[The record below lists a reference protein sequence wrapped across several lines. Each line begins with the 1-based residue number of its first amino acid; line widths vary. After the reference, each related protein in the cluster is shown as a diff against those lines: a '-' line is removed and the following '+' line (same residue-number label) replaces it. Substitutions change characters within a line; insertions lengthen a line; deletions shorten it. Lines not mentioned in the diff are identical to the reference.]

1 MKKALIFL
9 AVIGL
14 AASLSAQ
21 GLMDLAKR
29 EKERRESFR
38 GRHAVVITNQDLLL
52 VKKVPAIEVTVPEGE
67 SREALRPEDQQAAAT
82 DIGGEA
88 GLVTPPPG
96 SEAGSEPPEAEQNVT
111 GEIPDSGEP
120 LEDQLE
126 AVDKLVEELTI
137 EMSSLRQQF
146 EAQNAMV
153 PGGVIQ
159 QQIEETFQRLTQA
172 QVRQAKIREKMG
184 SKAPPIKKD
193 PGSTDR

>member
-1 MKKALIFL
+1 MKRLLIVL
-9 AVIGL
+9 AVIAF
-14 AASLSAQ
+14 AASLGAQ
-21 GLMDLAKR
+21 SLTELAKR
-29 EKERRESFR
+29 EKARRESFR

-52 VKKVPAIEVTVPEGE
+52 VKKVPAIEVTIPEGE
-67 SREALRPEDQQAAAT
+67 SREALPPEDQQAAAT

-88 GLVTPPPG
+88 GLATPPPG

-111 GEIPDSGEP
+111 DEIPDSGEP
-120 LEDQLE
+120 LEDQLK
-126 AVDKLVEELTI
+126 AVDKLVEELTT

-172 QVRQAKIREKMG
+172 QARQAKIREKMG

-193 PGSTDR
+193 PGPTDR